1 MWRDWLCSHSR
12 SIVSVMDFRTRE
24 DIAAATAAHRELG
37 PAYEDAVAESLVER
51 IGAEVDKRVDARL
64 GLRSGPELSPQGPA
78 SPPSPVRSQWAP
90 VTLAL
95 GSMLAGILATLAAA
109 KNISAPS
116 GDVFAILFIWIA
128 IVIINLAYAR
138 RR

>member
-1 MWRDWLCSHSR
+1 
-12 SIVSVMDFRTRE
+12 MDFRTRE
-24 DIAAATAAHRELG
+24 EITAATAVHRELG
-37 PAYEDAVAESLVER
+37 PSYEDAVAESLVER
-51 IGAEVDKRVDARL
+51 IGAEVDKRVDAKL
-64 GLRSGPELSPQGPA
+64 AQQGGSQPSPPAPA
-78 SPPSPVRSQWAP
+78 SPPVAASPARSQWAP

-128 IVIINLAYAR
+128 IVIINISYAR